1 MNAMSR
7 KSLCVVLGGSGFLGR
22 RLCRAMLE
30 VGFRIRS
37 ISRSGMPVGQPQ
49 TWWSDVEWVSASAGT
64 DSCALALQ
72 DADLLVHLA
81 STTLPSTSNSDIC
94 YDLESNVVATIK
106 TLEAASALGVRRMVF
121 VSSGGTVYGP
131 ARELPI
137 TESHPTD
144 PICSYG
150 IHKLAIEKY
159 LQLFRSQNRLDS
171 IVLRVSNMYG
181 ESQGCGRPLGA
192 IAHFAARAVEG
203 TPIQIWGNGTI
214 TRDYV
219 YVDDVVNAILKSAT
233 YERAER
239 IFNIGSGRGI
249 SLNQI
254 LDMLSLRL
262 QKSVV
267 VSYQPARGFDVP
279 ENILDTKRAKCELGW
294 VSEVSL
300 ETGLDRMIRTVQSV
314 LAARV

>member
-1 MNAMSR
+1 MSR

-22 RLCRAMLE
+22 RLCGAMLE
-30 VGFRIRS
+30 AGYRIRS
-37 ISRSGMPVGQPQ
+37 ISRSGVPVGPPE
-49 TWWSDVEWVSASAGT
+49 TWWSDVDWISASVGT
-64 DSCALALQ
+64 EPCALALQ

-81 STTLPSTSNSDIC
+81 STTLPSTSNFDIA
-94 YDLESNVVATIK
+94 YDIESNVVGTIK
-106 TLEAASALGVRRMVF
+106 TLEAASALGIKRTIF

-131 ARELPI
+131 ARETPI
-137 TESHPTD
+137 TEHHPTE

-159 LQLFRSQNRLDS
+159 LQFFRSQNRFDS

-192 IAHFAARAVEG
+192 IAHFVTRAVEEV
-203 TPIQIWGNGTI
+203 PIEIWGDGTI

-219 YVDDVVNAILKSAT
+219 HVDDIVNAILKSAT
-233 YERAER
+233 YEGTER
-239 IFNIGSGRGI
+239 LFNIGSGRGT

-254 LDMLSLRL
+254 LEMIRLRIP
-262 QKSVV
+262 KPVIA
-267 VSYQPARGFDVP
+267 SYKPSRGFDVR
-279 ENILDTKRAKCELGW
+279 ENILDSRRAKQHLGW
-294 VSEVSL
+294 VPKITL
-300 ETGLDRMIRTVQSV
+300 ETGLDRMIRAAQPA